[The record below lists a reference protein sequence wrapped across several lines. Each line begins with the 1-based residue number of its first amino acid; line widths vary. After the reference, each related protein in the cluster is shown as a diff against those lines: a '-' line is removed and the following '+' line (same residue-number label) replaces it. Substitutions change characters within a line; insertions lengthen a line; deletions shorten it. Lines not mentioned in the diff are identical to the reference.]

1 MQHHFNMK
9 NCQFFSPESMM
20 DFLWARL
27 RDRDSD
33 DANDQSLKNQFLMIS
48 KVQFSLKL
56 QRLFSNGFQV
66 Y

>member
-1 MQHHFNMK
+1 
-9 NCQFFSPESMM
+9 M

-56 QRLFSNGFQV
+56 QRLSSNGFQV